1 MYKGKGE
8 SSYDMYRERVL
19 NQRHVGEVVFVIVV
33 GLVTIVSRIKK
44 FFRCSGEGI
53 LTGECFIENMNWI
66 RRGNMKK
73 E

>member
-1 MYKGKGE
+1 M
-8 SSYDMYRERVL
+8 L

-66 RRGNMKK
+66 NMKK